1 MMRLS
6 RRVEDLEWPI
16 AGGERAKQAREDHG
30 LLGGADDC
38 HGTEVRT
45 VMEGTDLHAELKDIV
60 GRHRRDRAP
69 SIEQLTV
76 GKGLCAGHR
85 FEEFQGLSQCHVTL
99 GLSGEYFR
107 FGIDGPE

>member
-6 RRVEDLEWPI
+6 RRVEILEWPI

-45 VMEGTDLHAELKDIV
+45 VMEGTI
-60 GRHRRDRAP
+60 
-69 SIEQLTV
+69 STQ
-76 GKGLCAGHR
+76 
-85 FEEFQGLSQCHVTL
+85 S
-99 GLSGEYFR
+99 
-107 FGIDGPE
+107 